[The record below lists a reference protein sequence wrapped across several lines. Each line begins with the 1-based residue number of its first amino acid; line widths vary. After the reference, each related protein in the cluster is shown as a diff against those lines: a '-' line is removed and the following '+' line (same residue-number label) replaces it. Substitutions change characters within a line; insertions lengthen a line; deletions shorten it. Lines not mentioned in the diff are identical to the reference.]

1 MGDESEAIMTT
12 PGEVMLREISEI
24 PRMLGDIANAVST
37 NQEAKSLFADHNFD
51 SVIILARGTSDN
63 AGHYLKYLLET
74 QLGLP
79 VGLASPSAATMY
91 PTSFKY
97 QNCLLIAISQSGQS
111 TDLLT
116 FAKAATAGGGYL
128 LSITNDEN
136 SPLAKLSNLHLSIFA
151 GPELAV
157 PATKSYVGQLMVS
170 YLLTMAWSNKS
181 AEVES
186 IIEAAKNIV
195 NDETNYKKFANQ
207 IDISKPVYVLG
218 RGFSYPNAKEFA
230 LKLQETCL
238 IPVQGMSSS
247 DFLHGPIASLNIDAQ
262 VVFIAP
268 EHLPKESFGEA
279 PKRVR
284 AVTGKVLWIGN
295 PSESESNDAVLR
307 TPHTNSELAASI
319 SDALAFQKITHELA
333 TSNGLNPDSPEGL
346 SKVTITR

>member
-1 MGDESEAIMTT
+1 MSV
-12 PGEVMLREISEI
+12 PGQVMLREISEI
-24 PRMLGDIANAVST
+24 PRMLGDIANAMSS
-37 NQEAKSLFADHNFD
+37 NQSAKNLLRDRNFD

-116 FAKAATAGGGYL
+116 FAKAAQAGGGYL

-136 SPLAKLSNLHLSIFA
+136 SPLAKLSDLHLSIFA

-170 YLLTMAWSNKS
+170 YLLTMAWANKS
-181 AEVES
+181 PDVDS
-186 IIEAAKNIV
+186 IINAASSIV
-195 NDETNYKKFANQ
+195 DDQSDYKSFAKHL
-207 IDISKPVYVLG
+207 DISKPIYVLG

-247 DFLHGPIASLNIDAQ
+247 DFLHGPIASLNSEAQ
-262 VVFIAP
+262 VVFIAS

-279 PKRVR
+279 PQRVR
-284 AVTGKVLWIGN
+284 NVTGKVLWIGN
-295 PSESESNDAVLR
+295 PAVTSNEDVLLKTAH
-307 TPHTNSELAASI
+307 TPSELTASI
-319 SDALAFQKITHELA
+319 SDAVAFQKITHELA

>member
-1 MGDESEAIMTT
+1 MSV
-12 PGEVMLREISEI
+12 PGQVMLREISEI
-24 PRMLGDIANAVST
+24 PRILGDIANAMSS
-37 NQEAKSLFADHNFD
+37 NQSAKNLLRERNFD

-116 FAKAATAGGGYL
+116 FAKAAQAGGGYL

-136 SPLAKLSNLHLSIFA
+136 SPLAKLSDLHLSIFA

-170 YLLTMAWSNKS
+170 YLLTMSWADKS
-181 AEVES
+181 PEVDS
-186 IIEAAKNIV
+186 IINAASSIV
-195 NDETNYKKFANQ
+195 DDQSDYKSFAKRL
-207 IDISKPVYVLG
+207 DISKPIYVLG

-247 DFLHGPIASLNIDAQ
+247 DFLHGPIASLNSEAQ
-262 VVFIAP
+262 VVFIAS

-279 PKRVR
+279 PQRVR
-284 AVTGKVLWIGN
+284 NVTGRVLWIGN
-295 PSESESNDAVLR
+295 PAITSNEDVLFKTAH
-307 TPHTNSELAASI
+307 TPSELTASI
-319 SDALAFQKITHELA
+319 SDAVAFQKITHELA

>member
-1 MGDESEAIMTT
+1 MTN

-24 PRMLGDIANAVST
+24 PRMLGDIADAMSA
-37 NQEAKSLFADHNFD
+37 NQEATELFAKHNFD

-91 PTSFKY
+91 PTAFKY

-111 TDLLT
+111 TDLLS
-116 FAKAATAGGGYL
+116 FAKAAQAGGGYL

-170 YLLTMAWSNKS
+170 YLLVSAWAGKS
-181 AEVES
+181 PETKAIIDAAREVLADQVEYRS
-186 IIEAAKNIV
+186 
-195 NDETNYKKFANQ
+195 FARN

-247 DFLHGPIASLNIDAQ
+247 DFLHGPIASLNSDAQ

-268 EHLPKESFGEA
+268 EYLPKESFGEA
-279 PKRVR
+279 PARVR
-284 AVTGKVLWIGN
+284 AVVGKVLWIGN
-295 PSESESNDAVLR
+295 PNHSEPGDVVLR
-307 TPHTNSELAASI
+307 TAHNTSELTASI
-319 SDALAFQKITHELA
+319 SDAVAFQKITHELA
-333 TSNGLNPDSPEGL
+333 ITNGLNPDSPEGL

>member
-1 MGDESEAIMTT
+1 
-12 PGEVMLREISEI
+12 
-24 PRMLGDIANAVST
+24 
-37 NQEAKSLFADHNFD
+37 
-51 SVIILARGTSDN
+51 
-63 AGHYLKYLLET
+63 
-74 QLGLP
+74 
-79 VGLASPSAATMY
+79 
-91 PTSFKY
+91 
-97 QNCLLIAISQSGQS
+97 
-111 TDLLT
+111 
-116 FAKAATAGGGYL
+116 
-128 LSITNDEN
+128 
-136 SPLAKLSNLHLSIFA
+136 
-151 GPELAV
+151 
-157 PATKSYVGQLMVS
+157 MVS

-207 IDISKPVYVLG
+207 VDISKPVYVLG

>member
-1 MGDESEAIMTT
+1 MSV
-12 PGEVMLREISEI
+12 PGQVMLREISEI
-24 PRMLGDIANAVST
+24 PRMLGDIANAMSS
-37 NQEAKSLFADHNFD
+37 NQSAKNLLRDRNFD

-91 PTSFKY
+91 TTSFKY

-116 FAKAATAGGGYL
+116 FAKAAQAGGGYL

-136 SPLAKLSNLHLSIFA
+136 SPLAKLSDLHLAIFA

-170 YLLTMAWSNKS
+170 YLLTMAWADKS
-181 AEVES
+181 PEVDS
-186 IIEAAKNIV
+186 IINAASSIV
-195 NDETNYKKFANQ
+195 DDQSDYKSFAKHL
-207 IDISKPVYVLG
+207 DISKPIYVLG

-247 DFLHGPIASLNIDAQ
+247 DFLHGPIASLNSEAQ
-262 VVFIAP
+262 VVFIAS

-279 PKRVR
+279 PQRVR
-284 AVTGKVLWIGN
+284 NVTGRVLWIGN
-295 PSESESNDAVLR
+295 PAVTSNEDVVLK
-307 TPHTNSELAASI
+307 TPQTPSELTASI
-319 SDALAFQKITHELA
+319 SDAVAFQKITHELA

>member
-1 MGDESEAIMTT
+1 MSV
-12 PGEVMLREISEI
+12 PGQVMLREISEI
-24 PRMLGDIANAVST
+24 PRMLGDIANAMSS
-37 NQEAKSLFADHNFD
+37 NQSAKNLLRDRNFD

-116 FAKAATAGGGYL
+116 FAKAAQAGGGYL

-170 YLLTMAWSNKS
+170 YLLTMAWANKS
-181 AEVES
+181 PEVDS
-186 IIEAAKNIV
+186 IINAASSIVDDQSDYKSFAKNL
-195 NDETNYKKFANQ
+195 
-207 IDISKPVYVLG
+207 DISKPIYVLG

-247 DFLHGPIASLNIDAQ
+247 DFLHGPIASLNSEAQ
-262 VVFIAP
+262 VVFIAS

-279 PKRVR
+279 PQRVR
-284 AVTGKVLWIGN
+284 NVTGKVLWIGN
-295 PSESESNDAVLR
+295 PAVTSNEDVLLKTAH
-307 TPHTNSELAASI
+307 TPSELTASI
-319 SDALAFQKITHELA
+319 SDAVAFQKITHELA
-333 TSNGLNPDSPEGL
+333 ISNGLNPDSPEGL

>member
-1 MGDESEAIMTT
+1 MSV
-12 PGEVMLREISEI
+12 PGQVMLREISEI
-24 PRMLGDIANAVST
+24 PRMLGDIANAMSS
-37 NQEAKSLFADHNFD
+37 NQSAKNLLRDRNFD

-116 FAKAATAGGGYL
+116 FAKAAQAGGGYL

-136 SPLAKLSNLHLSIFA
+136 SPLAKLSDLHLAIFA

-170 YLLTMAWSNKS
+170 YLLTMAWANKS
-181 AEVES
+181 PDVDS
-186 IIEAAKNIV
+186 IINAASSIV
-195 NDETNYKKFANQ
+195 DDQSDYKSFAKHL
-207 IDISKPVYVLG
+207 DISKPIYVLG

-247 DFLHGPIASLNIDAQ
+247 DFLHGPIASLNSEAQ
-262 VVFIAP
+262 AVFIAS
-268 EHLPKESFGEA
+268 EHLPSESFGEA
-279 PKRVR
+279 PQRVR
-284 AVTGKVLWIGN
+284 NVTGKVLWIGN
-295 PSESESNDAVLR
+295 PAVTSNEDVVLK
-307 TPHTNSELAASI
+307 TPQTPSELTASI
-319 SDALAFQKITHELA
+319 SDAVAFQKITHELA

>member
-1 MGDESEAIMTT
+1 MTQA
-12 PGEVMLREISEI
+12 GEVMMREISEI
-24 PRMLGDIANAVST
+24 PRMLRDIDTAMSH
-37 NQEAKSLFADHNFD
+37 NQVAKDLFKNYSFD

-91 PTSFKY
+91 PTKFKY
-97 QNCLLIAISQSGQS
+97 QKCLLIAISQSGQS

-116 FAKAATAGGGYL
+116 FAKAAQAGGGYL
-128 LSITNDEN
+128 LSITNDET
-136 SPLAKLSNLHLSIFA
+136 SPLARLSDLHIPIYA

-170 YLLTMAWSNKS
+170 YLLTMAWVGKSPDSN
-181 AEVES
+181 S
-186 IIEAAKNIV
+186 IINSAAAIV
-195 NDETNYKKFANQ
+195 SDAENSKKFANQ
-207 IDISKPVYVLG
+207 LDLAKPIYVLG

-247 DFLHGPIASLNIDAQ
+247 DFLHGPIASLNHQAQ
-262 VVFIAP
+262 VIFISP
-268 EHLPKESFGEA
+268 QHLPKESFGEA
-279 PKRVR
+279 PSRVR
-284 AVTGKVLWIGN
+284 AISGKVFWIGK
-295 PSESESNDAVLR
+295 PDQATSEDMTLQSPDNS
-307 TPHTNSELAASI
+307 SELTASI
-319 SDALAFQKITHELA
+319 SDAVAFQKVTHHLA
-333 TSNGLNPDSPEGL
+333 VSNGLNPDSPEGL

>member
-1 MGDESEAIMTT
+1 MSV
-12 PGEVMLREISEI
+12 PGQVMLREISEI
-24 PRMLGDIANAVST
+24 PRMLGDIANAMSS
-37 NQEAKSLFADHNFD
+37 NQSAKNLLRDRNFD

-116 FAKAATAGGGYL
+116 FAKAAQAGGGYL
-128 LSITNDEN
+128 LSITNDES
-136 SPLAKLSNLHLSIFA
+136 SPLAKLSDLHLSIFA

-170 YLLTMAWSNKS
+170 YLLTMAWADKS
-181 AEVES
+181 PEVDS
-186 IIEAAKNIV
+186 IINAASSIV
-195 NDETNYKKFANQ
+195 DDQSDYKSFAKHL
-207 IDISKPVYVLG
+207 DISKPIYVLG

-247 DFLHGPIASLNIDAQ
+247 DFLHGPIASLNSEAQ
-262 VVFIAP
+262 VVFIAS

-279 PKRVR
+279 PQRVR
-284 AVTGKVLWIGN
+284 NVTGKVLWIGN
-295 PSESESNDAVLR
+295 PAITSNEDVVLKTAH
-307 TPHTNSELAASI
+307 TPSELTASI
-319 SDALAFQKITHELA
+319 SDAVAFQKITHELA

>member
-1 MGDESEAIMTT
+1 MSV
-12 PGEVMLREISEI
+12 PGQVMLREISEI
-24 PRMLGDIANAVST
+24 PRMLGDIANAMSS
-37 NQEAKSLFADHNFD
+37 NQSAKNLLRDRNFD

-116 FAKAATAGGGYL
+116 FAKAAQAGGGYL

-136 SPLAKLSNLHLSIFA
+136 SPLAKLSDLHLAIFA

-170 YLLTMAWSNKS
+170 YLLTMAWANKS
-181 AEVES
+181 PDVDS
-186 IIEAAKNIV
+186 IIYAASSIV
-195 NDETNYKKFANQ
+195 DDQSDYKSFAKHL
-207 IDISKPVYVLG
+207 DISKPIYVLG

-247 DFLHGPIASLNIDAQ
+247 DFLHGPIASLNSEAQ
-262 VVFIAP
+262 VVFIAS

-279 PKRVR
+279 PQRVR
-284 AVTGKVLWIGN
+284 NVTGRVLWIGN
-295 PSESESNDAVLR
+295 PAVTSNEDVVLK
-307 TPHTNSELAASI
+307 TPQTPSELTASI
-319 SDALAFQKITHELA
+319 SDAVAFQKITHELA

>member
-1 MGDESEAIMTT
+1 MSV
-12 PGEVMLREISEI
+12 PGQVMLREISEI
-24 PRMLGDIANAVST
+24 PRMLGDIANAMSC
-37 NQEAKSLFADHNFD
+37 NQSAKNLLRDRNFD

-116 FAKAATAGGGYL
+116 FAKAAQAGGGYL

-136 SPLAKLSNLHLSIFA
+136 SPLAKLSDLHLAIFA

-170 YLLTMAWSNKS
+170 YLLTMAWANKS
-181 AEVES
+181 PDVDS
-186 IIEAAKNIV
+186 IIYAASSIV
-195 NDETNYKKFANQ
+195 DDQSDYKSFAKHL
-207 IDISKPVYVLG
+207 DISKPIYVLG

-247 DFLHGPIASLNIDAQ
+247 DFLHGPIASLNSEAQ
-262 VVFIAP
+262 AVFIAS
-268 EHLPKESFGEA
+268 EHLPSESFGEA
-279 PKRVR
+279 PQRVR
-284 AVTGKVLWIGN
+284 NVTGKVLWIGN
-295 PSESESNDAVLR
+295 PAVTSNEDVVLK
-307 TPHTNSELAASI
+307 TPQTPSELTASI
-319 SDALAFQKITHELA
+319 SDAVAFQKITHELA

>member
-24 PRMLGDIANAVST
+24 PRMLGDIANAMST

-91 PTSFKY
+91 PTTFKY
-97 QNCLLIAISQSGQS
+97 KNCLLIAISQSGQS

-116 FAKAATAGGGYL
+116 FARAAQAGGGYL

-181 AEVES
+181 ADVES

-247 DFLHGPIASLNIDAQ
+247 DFLHGPIASLNNDAQ
-262 VVFIAP
+262 VVFIAS

-295 PSESESNDAVLR
+295 PSESESDDVVLR
-307 TPHTNSELAASI
+307 TPHTSSELTASI

>member
-1 MGDESEAIMTT
+1 MAV
-12 PGEVMLREISEI
+12 PGQVMLREISEI
-24 PRMLGDIANAVST
+24 PRMLGDIANAMSS
-37 NQEAKSLFADHNFD
+37 NQSVKNLLRDRNFD

-116 FAKAATAGGGYL
+116 FAKAAQVGGGYL

-136 SPLAKLSNLHLSIFA
+136 SPLAKLSDLHLSIFA

-170 YLLTMAWSNKS
+170 YLLTMAWANKS
-181 AEVES
+181 PDVDS
-186 IIEAAKNIV
+186 IINAASSIV
-195 NDETNYKKFANQ
+195 DDQSDYKSFAKHL
-207 IDISKPVYVLG
+207 DITKPIYVLG

-247 DFLHGPIASLNIDAQ
+247 DFLHGPIASLNSEAQ
-262 VVFIAP
+262 VVFIAS

-279 PKRVR
+279 PQRVR
-284 AVTGKVLWIGN
+284 NVTGKVLWIGN
-295 PSESESNDAVLR
+295 PAVTSNEDVLLKTAH
-307 TPHTNSELAASI
+307 TPSELTASI
-319 SDALAFQKITHELA
+319 SDAVAFQKITHELA

>member
-1 MGDESEAIMTT
+1 MSV
-12 PGEVMLREISEI
+12 PGQVMLREISEI
-24 PRMLGDIANAVST
+24 PRMLGDIANAMSC
-37 NQEAKSLFADHNFD
+37 NQSAKNLLRDRNFD

-116 FAKAATAGGGYL
+116 FAKAAQAGGGYL

-136 SPLAKLSNLHLSIFA
+136 SPLAKLSDLHLAIFA

-170 YLLTMAWSNKS
+170 YLLTMAWANKS
-181 AEVES
+181 PDVDS
-186 IIEAAKNIV
+186 IINAASSIV
-195 NDETNYKKFANQ
+195 DDQSDYKSFAKHL
-207 IDISKPVYVLG
+207 DISKPIYVLG

-247 DFLHGPIASLNIDAQ
+247 DFLHGPIASLNSEAQ
-262 VVFIAP
+262 AVFIAS
-268 EHLPKESFGEA
+268 EHLPSESFGEA
-279 PKRVR
+279 PQRVR
-284 AVTGKVLWIGN
+284 NVTGRVLWIGN
-295 PSESESNDAVLR
+295 PAVTSNEDVVLK
-307 TPHTNSELAASI
+307 TPQTPSELTASI
-319 SDALAFQKITHELA
+319 SDAVAFQKITHELA

>member
-1 MGDESEAIMTT
+1 MSV
-12 PGEVMLREISEI
+12 PGQVMLREISEI
-24 PRMLGDIANAVST
+24 PRMLGDIANAMSS
-37 NQEAKSLFADHNFD
+37 NQSAKNLLRDRNFD

-116 FAKAATAGGGYL
+116 FAKAAQAGGGYL

-136 SPLAKLSNLHLSIFA
+136 SPLAKLSDLHLAIFA

-170 YLLTMAWSNKS
+170 YLLTMAWANKS
-181 AEVES
+181 PDVDS
-186 IIEAAKNIV
+186 IINAASSIV
-195 NDETNYKKFANQ
+195 DDQSDYKSFAKHL
-207 IDISKPVYVLG
+207 DISKPIYVLG

-247 DFLHGPIASLNIDAQ
+247 DFLHGPIASLNSEAQ
-262 VVFIAP
+262 AVFIAS
-268 EHLPKESFGEA
+268 EHLPSESFGEA
-279 PKRVR
+279 PQRVR
-284 AVTGKVLWIGN
+284 NVTGKVLWIGN
-295 PSESESNDAVLR
+295 PAVTSNEDVVLKSPQ
-307 TPHTNSELAASI
+307 TPSELTASI
-319 SDALAFQKITHELA
+319 SDAVAFQKITHELA

>member
-1 MGDESEAIMTT
+1 MSV
-12 PGEVMLREISEI
+12 PGQVMLREISEI
-24 PRMLGDIANAVST
+24 PRMLGDIANAMSC
-37 NQEAKSLFADHNFD
+37 NQSAKNLLRDRNFD

-116 FAKAATAGGGYL
+116 FAKAAQAGGGYL

-136 SPLAKLSNLHLSIFA
+136 SPLAKLSDLHLAIFA

-170 YLLTMAWSNKS
+170 YLLTMAWANKS
-181 AEVES
+181 PDVDS
-186 IIEAAKNIV
+186 IINAASSIV
-195 NDETNYKKFANQ
+195 DDQSDYKSFAKHL
-207 IDISKPVYVLG
+207 DISKPIYVLG

-247 DFLHGPIASLNIDAQ
+247 DFLHGPIASLNSEAQ
-262 VVFIAP
+262 VVFIAS

-279 PKRVR
+279 PQRVR
-284 AVTGKVLWIGN
+284 NVTGRVLWIGN
-295 PSESESNDAVLR
+295 PAVTSNEDVVLK
-307 TPHTNSELAASI
+307 TPQTPSELTASI
-319 SDALAFQKITHELA
+319 SDAVAFQKITHELA

>member
-1 MGDESEAIMTT
+1 MPIEWAMKERFQMSV
-12 PGEVMLREISEI
+12 PGQVMLREISEI
-24 PRMLGDIANAVST
+24 PRMLGDIANAISS
-37 NQEAKSLFADHNFD
+37 NQSAKNLLRDRNFD

-91 PTSFKY
+91 TTSFKY

-116 FAKAATAGGGYL
+116 FAKAAQAGGGYL

-136 SPLAKLSNLHLSIFA
+136 SPLAKLSDLH
-151 GPELAV
+151 V
-157 PATKSYVGQLMVS
+157 D
-170 YLLTMAWSNKS
+170 
-181 AEVES
+181 S
-186 IIEAAKNIV
+186 IINAASSIV
-195 NDETNYKKFANQ
+195 DDQSDYKSFAKHL
-207 IDISKPVYVLG
+207 DISKPIYVLG

-247 DFLHGPIASLNIDAQ
+247 DFLHGPIASLNSEAQ
-262 VVFIAP
+262 VVFTAS

-279 PKRVR
+279 PQRVR
-284 AVTGKVLWIGN
+284 NVTGKVLWIGN
-295 PSESESNDAVLR
+295 PAITSNEDVLFKAAH
-307 TPHTNSELAASI
+307 TPSELTASI
-319 SDALAFQKITHELA
+319 SDAVAFQKITHELA

>member
-1 MGDESEAIMTT
+1 MSV
-12 PGEVMLREISEI
+12 PGQVMLREISEI
-24 PRMLGDIANAVST
+24 PRMLGDIANAMSC
-37 NQEAKSLFADHNFD
+37 NQSAKNLLRDRNFD

-116 FAKAATAGGGYL
+116 FAKAAQAGGGYL

-136 SPLAKLSNLHLSIFA
+136 SPLAKLSDLHLAIFA

-170 YLLTMAWSNKS
+170 YLLTMAWANKS
-181 AEVES
+181 PDVDS
-186 IIEAAKNIV
+186 IIYAASSIV
-195 NDETNYKKFANQ
+195 DDQSDYKSFAKHL
-207 IDISKPVYVLG
+207 DISKPIYVLG

-247 DFLHGPIASLNIDAQ
+247 DFLHGPIASLNSEAQ
-262 VVFIAP
+262 VVFIAS

-279 PKRVR
+279 PQRVR
-284 AVTGKVLWIGN
+284 NVTGRVLWIGN
-295 PSESESNDAVLR
+295 PAVTSNEDVVLK
-307 TPHTNSELAASI
+307 TPQTPSELTASI
-319 SDALAFQKITHELA
+319 SDAVAFQKITHELA

>member
-1 MGDESEAIMTT
+1 MANPGD
-12 PGEVMLREISEI
+12 VMLHEISEI
-24 PRMLGDIANAVST
+24 PRMLADIAVDMEK
-37 NQEAKSLFADHNFD
+37 NQSAKNLLKDQGFD

-91 PTSFKY
+91 PANFKY
-97 QNCLLIAISQSGQS
+97 QNCLLVAISQSGQS

-116 FAKAATAGGGYL
+116 FAKAAIAGGGYL

-136 SPLAKLSNLHLSIFA
+136 SPLAKLSNIHIPIKA

-157 PATKSYVGQLMVS
+157 PATKSYVGQMMVS
-170 YLLTMAWSNKS
+170 YLLTMAWAGKT
-181 AEVES
+181 ADTKQ
-186 IIEAAKNIV
+186 IIDAATQIV
-195 NDETNYKKFANQ
+195 SDETNYKKFATQ
-207 IDISKPVYVLG
+207 LDITKPIYVLG

-238 IPVQGMSSS
+238 VPVQGMSSS
-247 DFLHGPIASLNIDAQ
+247 DFLHGPIASLNPQAQ

-268 EHLPKESFGEA
+268 QHLPKESFGEA
-279 PKRVR
+279 PSRVR
-284 AVTGKVLWIGN
+284 AVVGKALWIGN
-295 PSESESNDAVLR
+295 PSVVEQEDVVLKL
-307 TPHTNSELAASI
+307 PENSSELTACI
-319 SDALAFQKITHELA
+319 SDAVAFQKVTHELA
-333 TSNGLNPDSPEGL
+333 VTNGLNPDSPEGL